1 MNRLNEIKSIKK
13 YILQSNNKI
22 ELPCLYNTN
31 DNIRV
36 NNILTIKINNLNSI
50 IKNNKIENIILFYND
65 DIYSLISYTLL
76 SSLKSITN
84 FNLYICGKI
93 NKTKKYLG
101 IKTKD
106 NKTMYNYNKIKKKD
120 INNFPNTLY
129 IDSYNHIYNLY
140 HKPIYKVIKN
150 KLYSNKNK
158 INIIDDLTPED
169 IIICS
174 RFYDI
179 PIFKLF
185 NRRKKRIFL
194 NYNNL
199 YIKNNYIKE
208 PNKKIYFIKLTGTDK
223 DNIDNIIKDININK
237 NNISAI
243 FYWCDN
249 KEIFTNK
256 IFSLIPTYL
265 APNKYNTNINYS
277 LICYTISTIF
287 PEFPPIIHNIN
298 IDNNIIDYKNME
310 QEEKFL
316 DESHSI

>member
-106 NKTMYNYNKIKKKD
+106 NKTIYNYNKIKTLFKEFI
-120 INNFPNTLY
+120 INLVEMRSSELLSK
-129 IDSYNHIYNLY
+129 IH
-140 HKPIYKVIKN
+140 
-150 KLYSNKNK
+150 SNR
-158 INIIDDLTPED
+158 T
-169 IIICS
+169 S
-174 RFYDI
+174 
-179 PIFKLF
+179 
-185 NRRKKRIFL
+185 
-194 NYNNL
+194 
-199 YIKNNYIKE
+199 
-208 PNKKIYFIKLTGTDK
+208 T
-223 DNIDNIIKDININK
+223 
-237 NNISAI
+237 
-243 FYWCDN
+243 
-249 KEIFTNK
+249 
-256 IFSLIPTYL
+256 SLVG
-265 APNKYNTNINYS
+265 
-277 LICYTISTIF
+277 F
-287 PEFPPIIHNIN
+287 
-298 IDNNIIDYKNME
+298 
-310 QEEKFL
+310 
-316 DESHSI
+316 

>member
-1 MNRLNEIKSIKK
+1 MNNIKSIKR

-31 DNIRV
+31 NDIRV

-84 FNLYICGKI
+84 FNLYIYGKI

-106 NKTMYNYNKIKKKD
+106 NKIIYNYNKIKKKD

-174 RFYDI
+174 KFYNI
-179 PIFKLF
+179 PIFELF
-185 NRRKKRIFL
+185 NKRKKKIFL
-194 NYNNL
+194 RYNNL
-199 YIKNNYIKE
+199 YIENNYIKE

-223 DNIDNIIKDININK
+223 DNIDNIIRDINENK
-237 NNISAI
+237 DNISSI

-249 KEIFTNK
+249 IDIFTNK
-256 IFSLIPTYL
+256 IFSLIPSYL
-265 APNKYNTNINYS
+265 APNEYNTNINHIDIYYS
-277 LICYTISTIF
+277 ILSLF
-287 PEFPPIIHNIN
+287 PEYKPIIHNIN
-298 IDNNIIDYKNME
+298 INKDEIKDCDIED
-310 QEEKFL
+310 EEVYIH
-316 DESHSI
+316 ESYSI

>member
-1 MNRLNEIKSIKK
+1 MNNIKSIKR

-31 DNIRV
+31 NDIRV

-84 FNLYICGKI
+84 FNLYIYGKI

-106 NKTMYNYNKIKKKD
+106 NKIIYNYNKIKKKD

-129 IDSYNHIYNLY
+129 IDAYNHIYNLY

-174 RFYDI
+174 KFYNI
-179 PIFKLF
+179 PIFELF
-185 NRRKKRIFL
+185 NKRKKKIFL
-194 NYNNL
+194 RYNNL
-199 YIKNNYIKE
+199 YIENNYIKE

-223 DNIDNIIKDININK
+223 DNIDNIIRDINENK
-237 NNISAI
+237 DNISSI

-249 KEIFTNK
+249 IDIFTNK
-256 IFSLIPTYL
+256 IFSLIPSYL
-265 APNKYNTNINYS
+265 APNEYNTNINHIDIYYS
-277 LICYTISTIF
+277 ILSLF
-287 PEFPPIIHNIN
+287 PEYKPVIHNIN
-298 IDNNIIDYKNME
+298 INKDEIKDCDIED
-310 QEEKFL
+310 EEVYIH
-316 DESHSI
+316 ESYSI

>member
-1 MNRLNEIKSIKK
+1 MNNIKSIKK

-22 ELPCLYNTN
+22 ELPCLYYTN
-31 DNIRV
+31 NDIRV
-36 NNILTIKINNLNSI
+36 NNILTVKINNLNSI

-84 FNLYICGKI
+84 FNLYIYGKI

-106 NKTMYNYNKIKKKD
+106 NKIIYNYNKIKKKD

-169 IIICS
+169 IVICS
-174 RFYDI
+174 KFYNI
-179 PIFKLF
+179 PIFELF
-185 NRRKKRIFL
+185 KRKEKKIFL
-194 NYNNL
+194 RYNNL
-199 YIKNNYIKE
+199 YIENNYIKE
-208 PNKKIYFIKLTGTDK
+208 PNKKIYFIKLTGTDE
-223 DNIDNIIKDININK
+223 DNIDNIIKDINENK
-237 NNISAI
+237 DNISAI

-249 KEIFTNK
+249 KEIFKNK
-256 IFSLIPTYL
+256 IFSLIPSYF
-265 APNKYNTNINYS
+265 APNEYNTNINHIDIYYS
-277 LICYTISTIF
+277 ILELF
-287 PEFPPIIHNIN
+287 PEFKPTVHNIN
-298 IDNNIIDYKNME
+298 INNKEIKDCDIED
-310 QEEKFL
+310 EEVYIH
-316 DESHSI
+316 ESYSI

>member
-1 MNRLNEIKSIKK
+1 MNRLNEIKSIKR

-22 ELPCLYNTN
+22 ELSCLYNTN
-31 DNIRV
+31 NDIRV

-50 IKNNKIENIILFYND
+50 IKNNKIENVILFYND

-84 FNLYICGKI
+84 FNLYIYGKI

-106 NKTMYNYNKIKKKD
+106 NKIIYNYNKIKKKD
-120 INNFPNTLY
+120 IDNFPNILY

-174 RFYDI
+174 KFYDI
-179 PIFKLF
+179 PIFELF
-185 NRRKKRIFL
+185 NKRKKKIFL
-194 NYNNL
+194 RYNNL
-199 YIKNNYIKE
+199 YIENNYIKE

-223 DNIDNIIKDININK
+223 DNIDNIIKDINENK

-249 KEIFTNK
+249 KDIFTNR

-265 APNKYNTNINYS
+265 APNEYNTNINHIDIYYS
-277 LICYTISTIF
+277 ILDLFSEYK
-287 PEFPPIIHNIN
+287 PIVHNIN
-298 IDNNIIDYKNME
+298 INKDEIKDCNIED
-310 QEEKFL
+310 EEVYIH
-316 DESHSI
+316 ESYSI